1 MAPVY
6 DFNEFEILAFFLVM
20 MRMSAF
26 VVSWPVFG
34 VPNVP
39 NTLKILFALL
49 LSMLIFPVVDHS
61 ALNEELLSTQI
72 MILAVKEVFI
82 GLVFGY
88 LARCFFFAIR
98 IAGELISITIGLS
111 SSQLF
116 NPAFGGQVTSI
127 EQFKIV
133 IASLFFL
140 AINAHHLLIGG
151 LIDSFRVIPLS
162 GELLNL
168 SHFNSIGIFMQEIME
183 IGFSLSAPVL
193 ISIFFVNV
201 GMAVIGRTVP
211 QINVLITSLPV
222 NILVGLFVMTV
233 SIPLLIWQMEG
244 LMELTTTRLFAFVKE
259 L

>member
-1 MAPVY
+1 MAPIY
-6 DFNEFEILAFFLVM
+6 DFNEFEILAFFLVV

-34 VPNVP
+34 APTVP

-49 LSMLIFPVVDHS
+49 MSMLIFPIVDYS
-61 ALNEELLSTQI
+61 ALNQDLLSTQI
-72 MILAVKEVFI
+72 IVLALREVFI
-82 GLVFGY
+82 GLIFGY
-88 LARCFFFAIR
+88 LAKFFFFGIR
-98 IAGELISITIGLS
+98 IAGEIISVTIGLS

-116 NPAFGGQVTSI
+116 NPAFGGQVTSV

-133 IASLFFL
+133 VASLFFL
-140 AINAHHLLIGG
+140 AINGHHLLVGG

-168 SHFNSIGIFMQEIME
+168 DHFQSIGIFMQEIME

-222 NILVGLFVMTV
+222 NILVGLFVMTISV
-233 SIPLLIWQMEG
+233 PLLIWQMEG
-244 LMELTTTRLFAFVKE
+244 LMELTTSRLFAFVKE